1 MCGISVIFGKNL
13 VEFKKINQLVG
24 DLSHRGPDNTTIKKI
39 NQNLIFGHNRLKIVD
54 LSDKANQPFVHKNVS
69 LLFNGMIYNFL
80 ELEKEI
86 STQNFNFKTNCD
98 TEVILAAYLKWG
110 EKCFSKLTGMF
121 SIVLW
126 DDKKKKLFCVRDR
139 LGIKPLYYTTKDKN
153 LYFSS
158 ELTPLKKITSFK
170 PNNLVISDYIN
181 YSLYENKSNT
191 FFKNIKQI
199 EPGYIYKF
207 DIDNKFS
214 KFKYWSLF
222 DIIKKKDNSLEKKS
236 QNNIK
241 EKIIERI
248 QEIKKIYSI
257 SNVKSAAFLS
267 SGLDSFVLTDFL
279 LESDKKLKLLLSFGF
294 NSDSKDEL
302 SQIQKTHKMKKINH
316 KKIRFTFG
324 NFFKNLDEVNSQ
336 QESPWGGPNIYF
348 MGELLKFAK
357 KNKFKVAYNADGADE
372 IFGGYKKYLRQ
383 LKINSFSVNK
393 SYFNLHIDGT
403 TTDVHDLSHDLF
415 LKKTYEYSKEVV
427 KIPSIHNI
435 TNQRYLD
442 IVYNKLPRNFR
453 FSDRFSMN
461 NSIELRY
468 PFLDHKLLEL
478 SFELNKSNLINNK
491 KNKILLRD
499 SVKNYK
505 INKKRHINGPQTE
518 WIYRREIFEYLNK
531 IMKKSP
537 IFEGYL
543 DKKKTKNYIN
553 HFYKTRKSNSFKI
566 WQIINLDLFLRDGL

>member
-13 VEFKKINQLVG
+13 EEFKKINQLVG

-80 ELEKEI
+80 ELKKEI

-478 SFELNKSNLINNK
+478 SFELNKNNLINNK

-499 SVKNYK
+499 LVKNYK